1 MLLSAAIQSDSSR
14 EKPDNKAAKLGRVKC
29 SQAIENSIAED
40 CFEVPDIEQIFRWGF
55 SL

>member
-40 CFEVPDIEQIFRWGF
+40 CFEVPDIEQIFRWVF